1 MGLLDALKK
10 AKEQKPGGESSNT
23 NQSAPAPVSPAS
35 GSSIFSRLKQE
46 LSSEQ
51 SKKDAQ
57 QASINKILDSIDDV
71 PTLPTIVNKVIQS
84 LSNPQTTAREISEI
98 VKNDPSITAK
108 ILKIGNSA
116 YYAGYSPCG
125 NVQNAIARIGLI
137 QMKRTIFSVSV
148 FDSFSKLPP
157 GSFNLKDFWTHSIA
171 VGYAA
176 KLIGKLS
183 KFRDSDDL
191 YTAGLLHDLG
201 KLITLRY
208 IPEMFEAIS
217 KKLQESETAAY
228 YDIER
233 AEFPI
238 SHCEIGSWLAVK
250 WNMSR
255 EIQAVIFNH
264 HQPPIRSTVFE
275 KDIIMF
281 SAIVYLADKFVK
293 KLEFGSSGDR
303 DSNIDMEIF
312 NFVFHESSTPE
323 KIAEE
328 ILKIKTVIEATAEAL

>member
-10 AKEQKPGGESSNT
+10 AKDQKQGGEAAHT
-23 NQSAPAPVSPAS
+23 NQSDVLPAAPSSAQ
-35 GSSIFSRLKQE
+35 SIFSKLKQE

-51 SKKDAQ
+51 SKKEAQ
-57 QASINKILDSIDDV
+57 QVAVNKILDAIDDV

-84 LSNPQTTAREISEI
+84 LNNPQTTAKEISDI
-98 VKNDPSITAK
+98 VRNDPSITAK

-148 FDSFSKLPP
+148 FDSFNKLPH

-208 IPEMFEAIS
+208 IPEMFETIW
-217 KKLQESETAAY
+217 KKLQESESGVY

-233 AEFPI
+233 SEFPI

-264 HQPPIRSTVFE
+264 HQPPIKSTVFE

-293 KLEFGSSGDR
+293 KLEFGNSGDR

-312 NFVFHESSTPE
+312 NFVFRESATQE
-323 KIAEE
+323 KISEE
-328 ILKIKTVIEATAEAL
+328 ILKIKTVIDATAEAL